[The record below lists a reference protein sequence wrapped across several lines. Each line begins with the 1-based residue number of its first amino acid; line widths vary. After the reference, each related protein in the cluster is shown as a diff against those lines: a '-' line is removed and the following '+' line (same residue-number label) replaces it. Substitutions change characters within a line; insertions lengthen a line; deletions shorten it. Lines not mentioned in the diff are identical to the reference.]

1 MRLVVIL
8 LSLIA
13 VLPAWAEPETWAD
26 AKSDA
31 AAVRVKVAEPFV
43 EIHTGPGRG
52 YPVFHVVER
61 DAPLTLEYR
70 RAGWIKV
77 NTVRGRVGWVPREA
91 LLATLDGSEQTPEMK
106 SLGQEA
112 FQAGHWQ
119 ASVLMGELDEVTS
132 LAFALGYRMTENLS
146 AEAMF
151 TQASGPFANN
161 KLIDINLQHEMFPRW
176 RVSPYVMLGTGRAKI
191 EPRATVVTPE
201 NRDENFA
208 FAGAGLKAYLSRGF
222 VLRGEYRS
230 YVLFTQEDDNRNLE
244 EWKLGF
250 SVLF

>member
-13 VLPAWAEPETWAD
+13 VLPAWAEPETGAD
-26 AKSDA
+26 TKSDT

-77 NTVRGRVGWVPREA
+77 STVRGRVGWVPREA

-112 FQAGHWQ
+112 VSYTHLRA
-119 ASVLMGELDEVTS
+119 
-132 LAFALGYRMTENLS
+132 
-146 AEAMF
+146 
-151 TQASGPFANN
+151 
-161 KLIDINLQHEMFPRW
+161 HE
-176 RVSPYVMLGTGRAKI
+176 T
-191 EPRATVVTPE
+191 
-201 NRDENFA
+201 
-208 FAGAGLKAYLSRGF
+208 
-222 VLRGEYRS
+222 
-230 YVLFTQEDDNRNLE
+230 
-244 EWKLGF
+244 
-250 SVLF
+250 